1 MEMKKI
7 IIIAFAIAFLNGCAQ
22 YTSMIGPVYTVY
34 STGNVAQAGTSLVAT
49 YAVKKGTGKTPSQH
63 VLTFA
68 RNHKVI
74 NEMEENNEIINIPE
88 KNTEVIILA
97 KKDTNKLRLCET
109 THSDPINEIFFVTL
123 DEMDCLRDPFAFTF
137 Q

>member
-1 MEMKKI
+1 MKKI
-7 IIIAFAIAFLNGCAQ
+7 IFIVIAIAFLNGCAQ
-22 YTSMIGPVYTVY
+22 YSSVIGPAYTIY
-34 STGNVAQAGTSLVAT
+34 TTGNVVQAGTTLVAS
-49 YAVKKGTGKTPSQH
+49 YGVKKTTGKTPGQH

-68 RNHKVI
+68 KNNKVI

-88 KNTEVIILA
+88 ENTEVIILA

-123 DEMDCLRDPFAFTF
+123 DEMDCLRDPFAFN
-137 Q
+137 